1 MYLDET
7 NAFRTIWAALEAYR
21 DIGISD
27 DEWDSICE
35 AMDTLSQQSSN
46 QP

>member
-7 NAFRTIWAALEAYR
+7 NAFLTIWAALEDYR
-21 DIGISD
+21 ESGISD

-35 AMDTLSQQSSN
+35 AMDTISQKLSDQS
-46 QP
+46 

>member
-21 DIGISD
+21 DSGISD

-35 AMDTLSQQSSN
+35 AMDTISQKPPDQS
-46 QP
+46 

>member
-21 DIGISD
+21 DSGISD
-27 DEWDSICE
+27 DEWESICE
-35 AMDTLSQQSSN
+35 AMYTISQQSSD
-46 QP
+46 QS

>member
-7 NAFRTIWAALEAYR
+7 NAFRTIWAALEDYR
-21 DIGISD
+21 ESGISD

-35 AMDTLSQQSSN
+35 AMDTISQKLSEQS
-46 QP
+46 